1 MSRPSLTTYS
11 LNAHL
16 SYLNFFAVN
25 VRSALKK
32 FIMHQIIAFCNIF
45 PIFVPHM
52 RSIADT

>member
-11 LNAHL
+11 PKAHL
-16 SYLNFFAVN
+16 SYLNLFAVN